1 MRLRNAFAVGSS
13 PRVRGKPGQG
23 SGRSA
28 DQRLIP
34 ACAGKTQA
42 SGGPTSS
49 DGAHPRVCGENGCR
63 VLRHR
68 TSPWLIPACAGKTCP
83 APTPAQPTTAHPRVC
98 GENGFHR
105 GWSLGVSGSSP
116 RVRGK
121 HDPVVDLVPRQR
133 LIPACAG
140 KTTRP
145 SAPSPT
151 SAAHPRVC
159 GENSS
164 SCSCHG
170 RRPGSSP
177 RVRGKRRCRERR
189 GTPPRLIPAC
199 AGKTLFLH
207 RFRWNSGA
215 HPRVCG
221 ENPLSHT
228 NSPSHHNS
236 SPRVRGKPSPRACPA
251 TCTGL
256 IPACAGKTRVYARVA
271 ETPGAHPRVCGENEH
286 VFAGQR

>member
-1 MRLRNAFAVGSS
+1 MGSS

-121 HDPVVDLVPRQR
+121 PPAQRQER
-133 LIPACAG
+133 DRGGLIPACAG
-140 KTTRP
+140 KTRP
-145 SAPSPT
+145 GCRSCPS

-159 GENSS
+159 GEN
-164 SCSCHG
+164 HQAQ
-170 RRPGSSP
+170 RALADQRGSSP
-177 RVRGKRRCRERR
+177 RVRGKRCSST
-189 GTPPRLIPAC
+189 GSGGILGLIPAC
-199 AGKTLFLH
+199 AGKTLAPGLPGH
-207 RFRWNSGA
+207 MYGA

-221 ENPLSHT
+221 ENFS
-228 NSPSHHNS
+228 
-236 SPRVRGKPSPRACPA
+236 VRSLGS
-251 TCTGL
+251 
-256 IPACAGKTRVYARVA
+256 
-271 ETPGAHPRVCGENEH
+271 
-286 VFAGQR
+286 